1 MALRDRFKRVFRRS
15 SLTAA
20 PKTNRNGIKI
30 EYYRRNEVPKS
41 KFKGPFDPEHQKQL
55 AAWSFQTA
63 TAERPRSQDLSL
75 SPCTSLP
82 DYMRPPQQNRPQ
94 EDEEVAPDEVTEEP
108 APDADVMDSKFSM
121 YLALFIKNIDQLAS
135 PTVTQVEDTQRQAD
149 GGSQSSTMV
158 NPDSYSGSMMTLLP
172 ENHRDGSICNIKET
186 VRYTSP
192 VLRTASPPP
201 MSPKGAAYMPFSPD
215 DLARALNAVQVY

>member
-1 MALRDRFKRVFRRS
+1 MALRDRVKRVFRRS

-94 EDEEVAPDEVTEEP
+94 EDEEVAPDQVTEEP
-108 APDADVMDSKFSM
+108 APDADVMDT
-121 YLALFIKNIDQLAS
+121 S

-201 MSPKGAAYMPFSPD
+201 MSPKSAAYMPFSPD
-215 DLARALNAVQVY
+215 DLARALNAVQIY

>member
-1 MALRDRFKRVFRRS
+1 MPLRDRVKRVFRRS
-15 SLTAA
+15 SLPA
-20 PKTNRNGIKI
+20 PKTNRNGVKI
-30 EYYRRNEVPKS
+30 EYYRRSEVPKS

-63 TAERPRSQDLSL
+63 MAERPRSQDLSL

-82 DYMRPPQQNRPQ
+82 DYMRLPQQSRPQQN
-94 EDEEVAPDEVTEEP
+94 EEIAPDQMTEEP
-108 APDADVMDSKFSM
+108 APNADVMDT
-121 YLALFIKNIDQLAS
+121 S

-158 NPDSYSGSMMTLLP
+158 DPDSYSGSMMTLLP

-186 VRYTSP
+186 IRYTSP

-201 MSPKGAAYMPFSPD
+201 MSPKGAGTYMPFSPE
-215 DLARALNAVQVY
+215 DLTRALNAVQIY

>member
-1 MALRDRFKRVFRRS
+1 
-15 SLTAA
+15 
-20 PKTNRNGIKI
+20 
-30 EYYRRNEVPKS
+30 
-41 KFKGPFDPEHQKQL
+41 
-55 AAWSFQTA
+55 
-63 TAERPRSQDLSL
+63 
-75 SPCTSLP
+75 
-82 DYMRPPQQNRPQ
+82 MRPPQQNRPQ
-94 EDEEVAPDEVTEEP
+94 EDEEVAPDQVTEEP
-108 APDADVMDSKFSM
+108 APDADVMDT
-121 YLALFIKNIDQLAS
+121 S
-135 PTVTQVEDTQRQAD
+135 PTVTQVENTQRQAD

-215 DLARALNAVQVY
+215 DLARALNAVQIY

>member
-1 MALRDRFKRVFRRS
+1 MALRDRVKRVFRRS
-15 SLTAA
+15 SLTTA

-63 TAERPRSQDLSL
+63 TAERPRSQDISL

-82 DYMRPPQQNRPQ
+82 DYIRPPQQNRPQ
-94 EDEEVAPDEVTEEP
+94 EDEEIAPDQVTEEP
-108 APDADVMDSKFSM
+108 APDVDVMDT
-121 YLALFIKNIDQLAS
+121 S

-158 NPDSYSGSMMTLLP
+158 DPDSYSGSMMTLLP

-186 VRYTSP
+186 IRYTSP

-215 DLARALNAVQVY
+215 DLTRALNAVQIY

>member
-1 MALRDRFKRVFRRS
+1 MSLRDRVKRVFRRS

-41 KFKGPFDPEHQKQL
+41 KFKGPFDPEHQKHL

-63 TAERPRSQDLSL
+63 TAERPRSPDLSL

-94 EDEEVAPDEVTEEP
+94 EDEEVAPDQVTGEP
-108 APDADVMDSKFSM
+108 APDTDVMDT
-121 YLALFIKNIDQLAS
+121 S

-158 NPDSYSGSMMTLLP
+158 DPDSYSGSMMTLLP
-172 ENHRDGSICNIKET
+172 ENHRNGSICNIKET

-215 DLARALNAVQVY
+215 DLARALNAVQIY